1 MDFVLAMV
9 IMRRLL
15 SVAGC
20 LSVAVAGGGDRSHS
34 AISISMSVPVS
45 DSVSDSDSIS
55 VAGVWRRFLVVSR
68 RDH

>member
-9 IMRRLL
+9 IMPRLL

-45 DSVSDSDSIS
+45 ISDSDSIS

-68 RDH
+68 RDQ

>member
-34 AISISMSVPVS
+34 AISMSVPVS
-45 DSVSDSDSIS
+45 VSDFDSIS
-55 VAGVWRRFLVVSR
+55 VAGVWQRFLVVSR

>member
-45 DSVSDSDSIS
+45 VSDSDSIS

>member
-34 AISISMSVPVS
+34 AISMSVPVS
-45 DSVSDSDSIS
+45 VSDSDSDSIS
-55 VAGVWRRFLVVSR
+55 VAGVWRRFLAVSR

>member
-45 DSVSDSDSIS
+45 VSDFDSIS